1 MEPMASY
8 VPIIASTVPL
18 VLCAI
23 AMVLRLIC
31 GALPENAST
40 AERRWQLF
48 VASYVFV
55 AMGFVSLLFTIF
67 YTEGVGALMLVLF
80 LLGMSQLLDAELR
93 IAGSRRMAQ
102 QAELLWV
109 LSTAVRGQ
117 RNIPD
122 ELEAY
127 ASAAWGRRRQSLR
140 ELASRIRSGASPTE
154 LAVPQEL
161 LSRSAAMEILSGL
174 QSGRLEEC
182 LRSAAVRQ
190 TRELTENSANSKTQV
205 TLTYP
210 ALVMVAAILIGAYL
224 FYYVVPKLRKIFDDF
239 GSPLPPITTSFFRLA
254 NSPLATLTV
263 GAMLVYLPIML
274 AILIGVAEF
283 FGWRRVSQTML
294 GSIWTRP
301 YSADLLRF
309 LSNTISTGRPLA
321 ETLAGVTQP
330 RMSAV
335 RAGLARGE
343 SCWDVLKQNRY
354 LTAGEV
360 ELLQAAERV
369 GNLPFTLRA
378 IADGIERRWSYRLS
392 AVLEV
397 LGPVIIIAVA
407 MVVAYFALA
416 FFLPLMQLINDVK

>member
-1 MEPMASY
+1 MAPY

-23 AMVLRLIC
+23 AMALRLIC
-31 GALPENAST
+31 AAQPENAST
-40 AERRWQLF
+40 ADRRWQLF
-48 VASYVFV
+48 VASYTSV
-55 AMGFVSLLFTIF
+55 AMAFVSLLFTIF

-93 IAGSRRMAQ
+93 IAGNRRMAQ

-117 RNIPD
+117 RSIPD

-127 ASAAWGRRRQSLR
+127 ASAAWGRRRQCLR
-140 ELASRIRSGASPTE
+140 ELAARIRSGASPTE

-161 LSRSAAMEILSGL
+161 LSRTAAMEILSGL

-182 LRSAAVRQ
+182 LRSAAIRQ
-190 TRELTENSANSKTQV
+190 TRELTENSANSKTQMI
-205 TLTYP
+205 LIYP
-210 ALVMVAAILIGAYL
+210 AVVMVTAILIGAYL
-224 FYYVVPKLRKIFDDF
+224 FYSVVPKLRRIFDDF
-239 GSPLPPITTSFFRLA
+239 GAPLPPITTSFFQLA
-254 NSPLATLTV
+254 NSPVSTLML
-263 GAMLVYLPIML
+263 GALLVYLPIML

-283 FGWRRVSQTML
+283 FGWRRVMQTIL

-309 LSNTISTGRPLA
+309 LSNTIASGRPLD
-321 ETLAGVTQP
+321 ESLAGVTQP
-330 RMSAV
+330 RISAI

-343 SCWDVLKQNRY
+343 SCWILLKQYGY

-397 LGPVIIIAVA
+397 LGPAMILAVA
-407 MVVAYFALA
+407 TVVAYFALA
-416 FFLPLMQLINDVK
+416 FFLPLTQLINAVK